1 MTIYG
6 RIVSIFFLTVLALI
20 VSCPF
25 NNFVFAYQP
34 QERVFDKLLVLAKN
48 QADLQN
54 KKILKVQQQVPV
66 QGAVPSSGQVALK
79 GGQQGQVQASQPD
92 SEKPD
97 TEIGEQV
104 QE

>member
-1 MTIYG
+1 
-6 RIVSIFFLTVLALI
+6 VSIFFLTVLALI

-54 KKILKVQQQVPV
+54 KKILKVQQPSV
-66 QGAVPSSGQVALK
+66 QNVA
-79 GGQQGQVQASQPD
+79 QQGRVHERKLFGQPVAKSD
-92 SEKPD
+92 REKSEPE
-97 TEIGEQV
+97 TGEQV
-104 QE
+104 HE